1 MSKTAFDVLQ
11 VADVS
16 LVQFWL
22 FHLTQLLH

>member
-1 MSKTAFDVLQ
+1 VLQ